1 MSRSYKLTH
10 SGSKVL
16 TPYAV
21 SRHFSFTWFKDE
33 ERQKIKEKGG
43 AIVKDEERLFVNV
56 ISGHFSEGIPKVY
69 RKIHNREQKCKMKQ
83 KFLRQLRDG
92 DFESI
97 GGDNYIKN
105 AGRFYY

>member
-21 SRHFSFTWFKDE
+21 SRHFSFSWYGDE
-33 ERQKIKEKGG
+33 RRKTKEKGG
-43 AIVKDEERLFVNV
+43 AIIQDEEELFVNFV
-56 ISGHFSEGIPKVY
+56 SGHFSEGIPKSY
-69 RKIHNREQKCKMKQ
+69 RKVYNRGQKCKMKQ
-83 KFLRQLRDG
+83 RFLRQLRDG

-97 GGDNYIKN
+97 GGDNYVKN
-105 AGRFYY
+105 AGYFYY